1 MEKEKAEVLEKQ
13 VLPLLIEG
21 LDLMDSKKYR
31 EAYARINDA
40 VVLLAA
46 DVIGEVD
53 IVDIT
58 AQVLRGLEQV
68 EKGEANKNG
77 L

>member
-58 AQVLRGLEQV
+58 AQVLRGLKQA
-68 EKGEANKNG
+68 EKGSGE
-77 L
+77 